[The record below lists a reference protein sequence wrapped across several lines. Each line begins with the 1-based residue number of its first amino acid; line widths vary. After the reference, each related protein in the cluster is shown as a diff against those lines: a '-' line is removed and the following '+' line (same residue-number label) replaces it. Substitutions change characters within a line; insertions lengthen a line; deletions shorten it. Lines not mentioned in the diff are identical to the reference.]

1 MIRKEN
7 GKYTLSC
14 DYCSY
19 CVEDFE
25 EFIDAVNHKK
35 ATGWKSF
42 HFTDGT
48 LEVWMDKCPIC
59 LANGEELNEI

>member
-35 ATGWKSF
+35 ANGWTSNKIDDMWF
-42 HFTDGT
+42 DMCPDC
-48 LEVWMDKCPIC
+48 LEK
-59 LANGEELNEI
+59 GKEE